1 MAVKKR
7 VSKKAVAKRAPTDVA
22 NIQEQLAKE
31 AAEIGNQVGS
41 VSGNII
47 KVDQKTGEYFEVP
60 GLGQAEAPMDVVII
74 DFVSQNTLYMG
85 KYNANKIVPPDC
97 FSISKVINQ
106 MEPSKNS
113 PDKQAEACNGCP
125 MNEWGSD
132 GEGKACK
139 NTRVL
144 AVMPPDEADGDI
156 MLLRVSP
163 TGLKSFDSYVAGV
176 SKKFGQPPIGV
187 LTEISIVP
195 SGQGFTVAFGNPR
208 PNEHLAEHFSRRP
221 DAQAMLESEPD
232 YSSQGTSTKRV
243 SKKKATRRR
252 R

>member
-1 MAVKKR
+1 MAVTKR
-7 VSKKAVAKRAPTDVA
+7 RSKKAITKRSPTEVT

-31 AAEIGNQVGS
+31 AAEIGTQVGS

-47 KVDQKTGEYFEVP
+47 KVDQKTGEHFEVP

-74 DFVSQNTLYMG
+74 DFISQNTFYQG
-85 KYNANKIVPPDC
+85 KFNANKIVPPDC
-97 FSISKVINQ
+97 FAINKVINQ
-106 MEPSKNS
+106 MSPSKNS
-113 PDKQAEACNGCP
+113 PDVQGEACNGCP

-132 GEGKACK
+132 GDGKACK

-144 AVMPPDEADGDI
+144 AVMPPEDADGDI
-156 MLLRVSP
+156 MMLRVSP

-176 SKKFGQPPIGV
+176 SKMFGQPPIGV
-187 LTEISIVP
+187 VTEISIVP

-208 PNEHLAEHFSRRP
+208 PNEHLADHFARRA

-243 SKKKATRRR
+243 AKGRKRRAR